1 MEPCY
6 SYAYMVD
13 SFSSWCI
20 ELAAVYVYVPVCTPV
35 SLFATLDSLQAI
47 HSLLLQ
53 VVSRLDAIEP
63 RITAIEQNALL
74 SVPPSPVPSYTSSI
88 HDDMAFCS
96 PLTRQG
102 TPFSPLPTPML
113 PPAQPGPSYQQPS
126 ASSKQ
131 FATPVNTPELEFTSQ
146 AAASSKLFS
155 FSATGSSQQISLSK
169 PPVSPTKQ
177 TLKPVDVVIRHNSKL
192 LNPTGIGRLAIAL
205 ARESVFGPDIMASNR
220 LTEEGLL
227 FIEQT
232 LRHLLPGVSDADF
245 NENYWKPSR
254 QAIKR
259 ACDRAKAKKREN

>member
-1 MEPCY
+1 M
-6 SYAYMVD
+6 
-13 SFSSWCI
+13 
-20 ELAAVYVYVPVCTPV
+20 YVYVPVCTPV
-35 SLFATLDSLQAI
+35 SLFGTLDSLQAI

-102 TPFSPLPTPML
+102 TPFSPLPVPML
-113 PPAQPGPSYQQPS
+113 PPAQPGPSYHQPS

-131 FATPVNTPELEFTSQ
+131 FTSPANTSELEFTSQ
-146 AAASSKLFS
+146 AVPSSKLFA
-155 FSATGSSQQISLSK
+155 FSATGSNQQIFSK

-205 ARESVFGPDIMASNR
+205 ARESVFGTDIMASNR
-220 LTEEGLL
+220 LTEEDLL

-232 LRHLLPGVSDADF
+232 LRHLLPGISDSDF
-245 NENYWKPSR
+245 NEIYWKPSR

-259 ACDRAKAKKREN
+259 ACDRAKSKKREN

>member
-1 MEPCY
+1 MFIARICY
-6 SYAYMVD
+6 KNV
-13 SFSSWCI
+13 F
-20 ELAAVYVYVPVCTPV
+20 PV
-35 SLFATLDSLQAI
+35 A
-47 HSLLLQ
+47 LLQ
-53 VVSRLDAIEP
+53 CIFERV
-63 RITAIEQNALL
+63 
-74 SVPPSPVPSYTSSI
+74 TSERTFS
-88 HDDMAFCS
+88 S

-102 TPFSPLPTPML
+102 TPFSPLPVPML

-131 FATPVNTPELEFTSQ
+131 FTSPANTSKLEFTSQ
-146 AAASSKLFS
+146 ASSKLFA
-155 FSATGSSQQISLSK
+155 FWATGSSQQISFSK

-205 ARESVFGPDIMASNR
+205 ARESVFGTDIMASNR
-220 LTEEGLL
+220 LTEECLL

-232 LRHLLPGVSDADF
+232 LQHLLPGISNSDF

-259 ACDRAKAKKREN
+259 VCDRAKAKKREN